1 MNCRGDLKTGLPP
14 IGGRRPRTTLARLSR
29 ALPACFLTLT
39 VWAQAQNPRQSSLP
53 TDAPAPA
60 AHAEL
65 QSQVQTIHQLLQQKN
80 YAAVLEQSAT
90 LLQQARQ
97 QDDRVGQAYAYRAQA
112 IALQHQNRLEESAKL
127 WAQAAALWKEIGDVP
142 YEVEAL
148 LEQLWGTRSEISQRR
163 QATLERTLAAMQQK
177 TNRPLALA
185 EVLQRYAQRFYD
197 AKQQVVALPLLER
210 AIEARR
216 AVAPD
221 SREMGVALYFIGEI
235 HQNWGNRELAR
246 KNYQQ
251 ALQILEKVA
260 PDSVEIVAILTS
272 LAAIEQ
278 AFRRYPQAL
287 EYAERGARLAEQQN
301 ALPQIRAAALF
312 QLGEMCRW
320 ANQLERAENSLLQ
333 GVEICLRHAEIDRRL
348 LVSGYMIL
356 TTVLMLQSQ
365 IDKALEYAQRAWE
378 VQEQIDPESMD
389 AAQILA
395 MRSILSMQKYRFKDA
410 TEYADRALAIAQRV
424 YPALDSP
431 ELIQILVAVGTARLA
446 QGKHND
452 ALDMLDRARQ
462 LAFKAGDIES
472 LRVVL
477 SLLKSLSSALGRS
490 EQAQQYQRELDALG
504 KSDILEPVVRIFNLT
519 TQAQAALIEGD
530 SFTAIR
536 LANEGLDLCRRTEIP
551 LMAKSEIALIVC
563 IGVAHARLGDH
574 LAAERAFREA
584 YQRCLQT
591 ENDPASL
598 ASIEANLG
606 ATFIA
611 LERLDEAQIYLER
624 AQERWGGARHLDS
637 ITCSI
642 NLANVYARRGE
653 YDKAASELKQ
663 VVDWLRAEGVNT
675 LVLVRAL
682 GTLSDI
688 EIRRKNF
695 DAAHRYLDE
704 AMLLYDSLRLRST
717 ELIILN
723 MNRARAYR
731 VQGDRARADRSLQEA
746 MRSLEEQR
754 MAWGEPELR
763 ALFAEQYWDVYT
775 LWAQQRM
782 RERDYAGAAEALER
796 SRARMLGELMQRRQA
811 ALTAPDES
819 IRQILQE
826 WEDLRRNQL
835 RVARQ
840 MLTVAVSSPKWS
852 ELQQQREALER
863 KHKSLLQRL
872 QRQSPRHYELFEPKP
887 LGIAQIQSALPPRT
901 VALYYGIAEEE
912 VLIIAITRNRVQGY
926 VQPVPA
932 RELRRL
938 VEQFCGIVAKPPG
951 KRSAPERDQ
960 LISLG
965 RRLYAL
971 LVLPAAEM
979 LKNATRVIIC
989 PTDQLNLLPW
999 GALVVSGNNL
1009 ANAIYWGEQ
1018 MAMHL
1023 TPSMGV
1029 YLQARRVRP
1038 AGERVVAVALTYK
1051 GSSTPSVQLVAQ
1063 QSAYASRFEV
1073 DTLDYALSEAATL
1086 ESHFGRRAR
1095 TLAEQAA
1102 TPAAVRTAAQSAR
1115 VLHFACHAF
1124 VDNND
1129 PYGSLLSLS
1138 PPLETAGFV
1147 RAADV
1152 MSSWRLQADLVM
1164 LAACNTNVGALQRY
1178 EGVFGLARAFLV
1190 AGARTVGATLWQI
1203 SDEAT
1208 HAFAKAFY
1216 AHYAKGMA
1224 KDESLRQAQLALRK
1238 DRRFSDPY
1246 FWSGFVIIGDYQNGV
1261 GAPAPQGRTNSP
1273 RIQKR

>member
-1 MNCRGDLKTGLPP
+1 M
-14 IGGRRPRTTLARLSR
+14 
-29 ALPACFLTLT
+29 
-39 VWAQAQNPRQSSLP
+39 VWSQAQNPRQSSPP
-53 TDAPAPA
+53 TDAPAPF
-60 AHAEL
+60 AHTEL
-65 QSQVQTIHQLLQQKN
+65 QPQVQTIHQLLQEKN

-97 QDDRVGQAYAYRAQA
+97 QGDKVGQAYALRAQA
-112 IALQHQNRLEESAKL
+112 IALQHQNRLEESTKL
-127 WAQAAALWKEIGDVP
+127 WEQAAALWKEIGDVP

-148 LEQLWGTRSEISQRR
+148 LEQLWDMRSETSQRR
-163 QATLERTLAAMQQK
+163 QATLERALAATQQK

-185 EVLQRYAQRFYD
+185 EVLQRYGQRFYD
-197 AKQQVVALPLLER
+197 AKQQSIALPLLER
-210 AIEARR
+210 AVEMRR

-221 SREMGVALYFIGEI
+221 SREMGVALYFVGEI
-235 HQNWGNRELAR
+235 YHGWGDRELAR
-246 KNYQQ
+246 KTYQQ
-251 ALQILEKVA
+251 ALQILENVA

-287 EYAERGARLAEQQN
+287 EYAERAARLAEQQN
-301 ALPQIRAAALF
+301 ASPPIRAAALF

-348 LVSGYMIL
+348 LVSGYMVL
-356 TTVLMLQSQ
+356 TTVMVRQSQ
-365 IDKALEYAQRAWE
+365 IEKALEYAQRAWE
-378 VQEQIDPESMD
+378 VQEQIDPESVD

-395 MRSILSMQKYRFKDA
+395 MRSILWMQKYRFKDA
-410 TEYADRALAIAQRV
+410 IECADRALAIAQRV

-431 ELIQILVAVGTARLA
+431 ELIQTLVAVGTARLA

-452 ALDMLDRARQ
+452 SLDMLDRARQ
-462 LAFKAGDIES
+462 LAFKVGDFDALPVI
-472 LRVVL
+472 L
-477 SLLKSLSSALGRS
+477 SMLKSLSSALGRS
-490 EQAQQYQRELDALG
+490 EQAQRYQQELDALG
-504 KSDILEPVVRIFNLT
+504 RPDILEPVVRIFNLT
-519 TQAQAALIEGD
+519 TQVQAALIEGD
-530 SFTAIR
+530 LLTAIR
-536 LANEGLDLCRRTEIP
+536 LANEGLDLCRRTELP
-551 LMAKSEIALIVC
+551 LMTKSEIALIVC

-591 ENDPASL
+591 DNDPASL
-598 ASIEANLG
+598 AGIEANLG
-606 ATFIA
+606 ATLIA
-611 LERLDEAQIYLER
+611 LERMDEARMYLER
-624 AQERWGGARHLDS
+624 AHERWGGARHLDS

-653 YDKAASELKQ
+653 YDKAANELKQ

-688 EIRRKNF
+688 EIRRKHF

-704 AMLLYDSLRLRST
+704 AMQLYDSLRLRST

-731 VQGDRARADRSLQEA
+731 AQGDRARANRSLQEA
-746 MRSLEEQR
+746 MRLLEQQR

-775 LWAQQRM
+775 LWAQQRI
-782 RERDYAGAAEALER
+782 RERDYAGAVEALER

-811 ALTAPDES
+811 TLTAPDES
-819 IRQILQE
+819 TRQILQE

-835 RVARQ
+835 RVARR
-840 MLTVAVSSPKWS
+840 MLNVAVNSPEWS
-852 ELQQQREALER
+852 ELQQQRESLER
-863 KHKSLLQRL
+863 KHRSLLQRL

-887 LGIAQIQSALPPRT
+887 LGIAQIQSALPPGT

-912 VLIIAITRNRVQGY
+912 VLIVAITRNRVQGY

-938 VEQFCGIVAKPPG
+938 VRQFCGIVAKPPG
-951 KRSAPERDQ
+951 KRSSLERDQ

-965 RRLYAL
+965 RRLYVL
-971 LVLPAAEM
+971 LVRPAAEI

-999 GALVVSGNNL
+999 GALVVSGSSTT
-1009 ANAIYWGEQ
+1009 NAVYWGEQ

-1038 AGERVVAVALTYK
+1038 AGEQVVAVALTYK
-1051 GSSTPSVQLVAQ
+1051 GSSNPAVQLVAQ

-1086 ESHFGRRAR
+1086 ESHFGRRVR

-1102 TPAAVRTAAQSAR
+1102 TPATVRAVAQSAR

-1138 PPLETAGFV
+1138 PPLEAAGFV

-1152 MSSWRLQADLVM
+1152 MSDWRLQADLVM

-1224 KDESLRQAQLALRK
+1224 KDESLRQAQRTLRK
-1238 DRRFSDPY
+1238 DRQFSDPY

-1261 GAPAPQGRTNSP
+1261 GAPAPQSRTNSP
-1273 RIQKR
+1273 RPQKR